1 MVKIWLNHIRN
12 HITFLNVGDSML
24 KTAIEIGVVVGT
36 LFLGGCVTTVD
47 YGYQYD
53 IIRVHDEPHIYRY
66 AYIPKV
72 SKAQLNTESAKK
84 T

>member
-1 MVKIWLNHIRN
+1 
-12 HITFLNVGDSML
+12 ML

-53 IIRVHDEPHIYRY
+53 IIRVHDEPHI
-66 AYIPKV
+66 
-72 SKAQLNTESAKK
+72 
-84 T
+84 